1 MSTTLYSHIQFMNP
15 YLEARYLKLEESR
28 NRLLDELEGL
38 DEELL
43 NRPAAEGKWSINQ
56 IIAHLIQSE
65 QLTNSYLQ
73 RKIREESHETAG
85 LAHTLRSLMLRV
97 ALNTNMKFKAPA
109 AVAEV
114 PAQAA
119 LSSLRNQWDA
129 ARYQLEDTLTEL
141 PQNMLN
147 KCIFRH
153 PYAGMLTMPQ
163 TLAFLQDHFSH
174 HARQIA
180 RLRQQ
185 WLSV

>member
-1 MSTTLYSHIQFMNP
+1 MNTTTFSHIQFMNP
-15 YLEARYLKLEESR
+15 YLEARYLKLEETR

-56 IIAHLIQSE
+56 IIAHLVQSE

-73 RKIREESHETAG
+73 RKMREESHETAG
-85 LAHTLRSLMLRV
+85 LSHVVRSLLLRV
-97 ALNTNMKFKAPA
+97 ALNTGMKFKAPEA
-109 AVAEV
+109 AAHM
-114 PAQAA
+114 PAHAA

-141 PQNMLN
+141 PQDMLG

-163 TLAFLQDHFSH
+163 TLTFLQDHFSH

-185 WLSV
+185 WLNN